1 MNIET
6 KNELDRNRSTVDIES
21 EGEIHPAELEAVA
34 TGLPVRSKV
43 KAGAELLKHACKSW
57 TLV

>member
-6 KNELDRNRSTVDIES
+6 KNELNQDQSEVEIEQ
-21 EGEIHPAELEAVA
+21 AELEAVA
-34 TGLPVRSKV
+34 AGLPVRSKV
-43 KAGAELLKHACKSW
+43 RAGSDKYQGGCKAW

>member
-6 KNELDRNRSTVDIES
+6 INELDRKLSKLDIES
-21 EGEIHPAELEAVA
+21 EVEIKPAELEAVA

-43 KAGAELLKHACKSW
+43 KAGANTFQGGCKTT

>member
-1 MNIET
+1 MNVET
-6 KNELDRNRSTVDIES
+6 RNELDRNRSTVDIES
-21 EGEIHPAELEAVA
+21 DGEIHPAELEAVA

-43 KAGAELLKHACKSW
+43 KAGFPQGGCKAW

>member
-6 KNELDRNRSTVDIES
+6 KNELNQNQSKINIES
-21 EGEIHPAELEAVA
+21 EVEIGPAELEAVA

-43 KAGAELLKHACKSW
+43 KAGVHQGGCKVAI
-57 TLV
+57 LA

>member
-6 KNELDRNRSTVDIES
+6 KNELDRNRSTVAIES
-21 EGEIHPAELEAVA
+21 EIEPAELEAVA

-43 KAGAELLKHACKSW
+43 KAGAGTFKNACKAS
-57 TLV
+57 TLA